1 MKRNIALISMIWM
14 VLLGAFQ
21 AYGAR
26 NDDRAKWMDEMRRF
40 KRSYFTKEL
49 DLTTQQQNRFFPLYE
64 EMEDQVQKI
73 DGETRQMERRVAE
86 LKNASDLE
94 YQKATEAIYDG
105 QVRQAEIERE
115 YVEKFQSILSRKQIF
130 KIKAVE
136 RQFNRELMKQHRRLH
151 HRNIP
156 AER

>member
-1 MKRNIALISMIWM
+1 MKRNIALIFMICM

-94 YQKATEAIYDG
+94 YHKATEAIYDG

-136 RQFNRELMKQHRRLH
+136 RQFNRELRKQHRRLH
-151 HRNIP
+151 QRNIP
-156 AER
+156 ADR